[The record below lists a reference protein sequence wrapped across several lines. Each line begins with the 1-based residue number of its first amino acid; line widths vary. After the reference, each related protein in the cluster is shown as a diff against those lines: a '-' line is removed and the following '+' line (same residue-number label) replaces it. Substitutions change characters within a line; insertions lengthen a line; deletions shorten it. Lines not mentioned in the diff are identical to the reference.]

1 MAELRGRT
9 ICFID
14 KSYIFRGSYKHQ
26 WRVDFRKLVEV
37 LSRHGAVWQT
47 YFFASEEDP
56 PNSDQTNLYKYLK
69 LALHFEVNLY
79 PLRKR
84 QMRCNACG
92 NEWSS
97 YSEKAAA
104 IGMASTLVSLGYNN
118 AFDTAILVTGDSDFL
133 DPIQTVKSLGKRIE
147 LAAWRDSIAQDLE
160 MEASTDI
167 FYLDEHR
174 DKLERPPSSGSTV
187 EVLPAVGPFE
197 DDIDA
202 PQKDN
207 QSFDEDAGKPLG
219 GLGDEEY

>member
-1 MAELRGRT
+1 MPHPRGRT

-14 KSYIFRGSYKHQ
+14 NSYIFRGSYKHQ

-37 LSRHGAVWQT
+37 LAGPGPVWQT

-56 PNSDQTNLYKYLK
+56 PNADQTNLYKYLK
-69 LALHFEVNLY
+69 LALHFEVHLY

-104 IGMASTLVSLGYNN
+104 IGMAATLVSLAYNN
-118 AFDTAILVTGDSDFL
+118 AFDTGILVTGDSDFL
-133 DPIQTVKSLGKRIE
+133 EPIRTVKSLGKRIE
-147 LAAWRDSIAQDLE
+147 LSAWRDSIAQDLE
-160 MEASTDI
+160 MEASADV

-174 DKLERPPSSGSTV
+174 LELERPPSAGPPRSTS
-187 EVLPAVGPFE
+187 VLLAEHGAHPPSRVS
-197 DDIDA
+197 DR
-202 PQKDN
+202 
-207 QSFDEDAGKPLG
+207 QSRRHSLG
-219 GLGDEEY
+219 RCIAH

>member
-1 MAELRGRT
+1 MAGTRGRT

-14 KSYIFRGSYKHQ
+14 NSYIFRGSYKHQ
-26 WRVDFRKLVEV
+26 WRVDFRKLVDA
-37 LSRHGAVWQT
+37 LARDGAIWQT

-56 PNSDQTNLYKYLK
+56 PNSDQTNLYKYLR

-104 IGMASTLVSLGYNN
+104 IGMATTLVSLAYNN

-133 DPIQTVKSLGKRIE
+133 DPIRTVKDLGKKVE

-160 MEASTDI
+160 MEASDDI
-167 FYLDEHR
+167 FYLDENR
-174 DKLERPPSSGSTV
+174 DLLERPSGGESEMSDV
-187 EVLPAVGPFE
+187 DMDSGDGDNE
-197 DDIDA
+197 DESGA
-202 PQKDN
+202 Y
-207 QSFDEDAGKPLG
+207 
-219 GLGDEEY
+219 EEKSMEMEEEPY

>member
-1 MAELRGRT
+1 MTGPRGRT

-14 KSYIFRGSYKHQ
+14 NSYIFRGSYKHQ
-26 WRVDFRKLVEV
+26 WRVDFRKLVEA
-37 LSRHGAVWQT
+37 LAKDGAIWQT

-56 PNSDQTNLYKYLK
+56 PNSDQTNLYKYLR

-104 IGMASTLVSLGYNN
+104 IGMATTLVSLAYNN
-118 AFDTAILVTGDSDFL
+118 AFDSAILVTGDSDFL
-133 DPIQTVKSLGKRIE
+133 DPIRTVKNLGKKVE

-160 MEASTDI
+160 MEASDDI
-167 FYLDEHR
+167 FYLDENR
-174 DKLERPPSSGSTV
+174 DLLERPSTG
-187 EVLPAVGPFE
+187 ESDLRSNSEMNHA
-197 DDIDA
+197 DSD
-202 PQKDN
+202 
-207 QSFDEDAGKPLG
+207 DEDES
-219 GLGDEEY
+219 EELEEKAREMEEEPY

>member
-1 MAELRGRT
+1 MTGPRGRT

-14 KSYIFRGSYKHQ
+14 NSYIFRGSYKHQ
-26 WRVDFRKLVEV
+26 WRVDFRKLVEA
-37 LSRHGAVWQT
+37 LAKDGAIWQT

-56 PNSDQTNLYKYLK
+56 PNSDQTNLYKYLR

-104 IGMASTLVSLGYNN
+104 IGMATTLVSLAYNN
-118 AFDTAILVTGDSDFL
+118 AFDSAILVTGDSDFL
-133 DPIQTVKSLGKRIE
+133 DPIRTVKDLGKKVE

-160 MEASTDI
+160 MEASDDI
-167 FYLDEHR
+167 FYLDENR
-174 DKLERPPSSGSTV
+174 DLLERPSTGESELSDVDMHHADRDGEDESEDHEEKSV
-187 EVLPAVGPFE
+187 EM
-197 DDIDA
+197 
-202 PQKDN
+202 
-207 QSFDEDAGKPLG
+207 
-219 GLGDEEY
+219 EEEPY

>member
-1 MAELRGRT
+1 MAEPRGRA

-14 KSYIFRGSYKHQ
+14 NSYIFRGSYKHQ
-26 WRVDFRKLVEV
+26 WRVDFRKLIESISKDG
-37 LSRHGAVWQT
+37 LIWQT

-56 PNSDQTNLYKYLK
+56 PNSDQTSLYKYLK
-69 LALHFEVNLY
+69 LALHFEVHLY

-84 QMRCNACG
+84 QMRCNSCG

-104 IGMASTLVSLGYNN
+104 IGMAGMLVSLGYNS

-133 DPIQTVKSLGKRIE
+133 EPIRLVKALGKRIE

-160 MEASTDI
+160 METSSNI

-174 DKLERPPSSGSTV
+174 DELVRHPGANHADDLGITPDLKAREYLDSS
-187 EVLPAVGPFE
+187 L
-197 DDIDA
+197 DDQD
-202 PQKDN
+202 
-207 QSFDEDAGKPLG
+207 F
-219 GLGDEEY
+219 

>member
-1 MAELRGRT
+1 MTGPRGRT

-14 KSYIFRGSYKHQ
+14 NSYIFRGSYKHQ
-26 WRVDFRKLVEV
+26 WRVDFRKLVEA
-37 LSRHGAVWQT
+37 LAKDGAIWQT

-56 PNSDQTNLYKYLK
+56 PNSDQTNLYKYLR

-104 IGMASTLVSLGYNN
+104 IGMATTLVSLAYNN
-118 AFDTAILVTGDSDFL
+118 AFDSAILVTGDSDFL
-133 DPIQTVKSLGKRIE
+133 DPIRTVKNLGKKVE

-160 MEASTDI
+160 MEASDDI
-167 FYLDEHR
+167 FYLDENR
-174 DKLERPPSSGSTV
+174 DLLERPSTG
-187 EVLPAVGPFE
+187 ESDLRSNSE
-197 DDIDA
+197 MNHSDRD
-202 PQKDN
+202 
-207 QSFDEDAGKPLG
+207 DEDES
-219 GLGDEEY
+219 EELEEKAREMEEEPY

>member
-1 MAELRGRT
+1 MAAPRGRT

-14 KSYIFRGSYKHQ
+14 NSYIFRGSYKHQ
-26 WRVDFRKLVEV
+26 WRVDFRKLTEV
-37 LSRHGAVWQT
+37 LSRAGAIWQT

-69 LALHFEVNLY
+69 LALHFEVCLY

-104 IGMASTLVSLGYNN
+104 IGMASELVSLAYNN

-133 DPIQTVKSLGKRIE
+133 EPIKTVKSLGKRLE

-160 MEASTDI
+160 MEASIDI

-174 DKLERPPSSGSTV
+174 DELERPVSGAPSEG
-187 EVLPAVGPFE
+187 E
-197 DDIDA
+197 DVTPQVTPLDYSINTDA
-202 PQKDN
+202 EKI
-207 QSFDEDAGKPLG
+207 
-219 GLGDEEY
+219 EY

>member
-1 MAELRGRT
+1 MTHPRGRT

-14 KSYIFRGSYKHQ
+14 NSYIFRGSYKHQ

-37 LSRHGAVWQT
+37 LSRTGAIWQT

-84 QMRCNACG
+84 QMRCNECG

-104 IGMASTLVSLGYNN
+104 IGMATTLVSLGYNN
-118 AFDTAILVTGDSDFL
+118 AFDSAILVTGDSDFL
-133 DPIQTVKSLGKRIE
+133 EPIRTVKSLGKRVE

-160 MEASTDI
+160 MEASTSI
-167 FYLDEHR
+167 FYLDENR
-174 DKLERPPSSGSTV
+174 RGLERAHSGES
-187 EVLPAVGPFE
+187 
-197 DDIDA
+197 DDRATNVDDTENTDDEEPEPEPEA
-202 PQKDN
+202 EE
-207 QSFDEDAGKPLG
+207 SFDDPMDGTDLES
-219 GLGDEEY
+219 

>member
-1 MAELRGRT
+1 MAYPRGRT

-14 KSYIFRGSYKHQ
+14 NSYIFRGSYKHQ
-26 WRVDFRKLVEV
+26 WRVDFRKLIET
-37 LSRHGAVWQT
+37 LSTPGAVWQT

-69 LALHFEVNLY
+69 MALHFEVNLY

-84 QMRCNACG
+84 QMRCNNCG

-104 IGMASTLVSLGYNN
+104 IGMATTLVSLGYNN
-118 AFDTAILVTGDSDFL
+118 AFDSAVLVTGDSDFL
-133 DPIQTVKSLGKRIE
+133 EPIRTVKSLGKRVE

-160 MEASTDI
+160 MEASANI

-174 DKLERPPSSGSTV
+174 RALERPPSSGYDSRGPETHNHDDKHHGPDSDEPKD
-187 EVLPAVGPFE
+187 EVPPII
-197 DDIDA
+197 DDSQDGT
-202 PQKDN
+202 D
-207 QSFDEDAGKPLG
+207 L
-219 GLGDEEY
+219 

>member
-1 MAELRGRT
+1 MVYARGRT

-14 KSYIFRGSYKHQ
+14 NSYIFRGSYKHQ
-26 WRVDFRKLVEV
+26 WRVDFRKLIEV
-37 LSRHGAVWQT
+37 LSKPGAIWQT

-84 QMRCNACG
+84 QMRCNNCG

-104 IGMASTLVSLGYNN
+104 IGMATTLVSLGYNN
-118 AFDTAILVTGDSDFL
+118 AFDTAVLVTGDSDFL
-133 DPIQTVKSLGKRIE
+133 DPISAVKNLGKRVE

-174 DKLERPPSSGSTV
+174 QDLERPSGGGYDLSDSGARPSANHTDAEPHPRLLS
-187 EVLPAVGPFE
+187 
-197 DDIDA
+197 DRDA
-202 PQKDN
+202 PPE
-207 QSFDEDAGKPLG
+207 FDDGMG
-219 GLGDEEY
+219 GTNL

>member
-1 MAELRGRT
+1 MTDHRGRT

-14 KSYIFRGSYKHQ
+14 NSYIFRGSYKHQ
-26 WRVDFRKLVEV
+26 WRVDFRKLVEA
-37 LSRHGAVWQT
+37 LGRNSPIWQT

-56 PNSDQTNLYKYLK
+56 PNSDQTSLYKYLK
-69 LALHFEVNLY
+69 LALHFEVHLY

-84 QMRCNACG
+84 QMRCNSCG

-104 IGMASTLVSLGYNN
+104 IGMAATLVSLGYNN

-133 DPIQTVKSLGKRIE
+133 EPIRTVKGLGKRID

-160 MEASTDI
+160 MEASDDV

-174 DKLERPPSSGSTV
+174 ADLERSSSPAPPGIEIHDT
-187 EVLPAVGPFE
+187 EPFRLE
-197 DDIDA
+197 TLDDE
-202 PQKDN
+202 P
-207 QSFDEDAGKPLG
+207 
-219 GLGDEEY
+219 Y

>member
-1 MAELRGRT
+1 MTGPRGRT

-14 KSYIFRGSYKHQ
+14 NSYIFRGSYKHQ
-26 WRVDFRKLVEV
+26 WRVDFRKLVEA
-37 LSRHGAVWQT
+37 LAKDGAIWQT

-56 PNSDQTNLYKYLK
+56 PNSDQTNLYKYLR

-104 IGMASTLVSLGYNN
+104 IGMATTLVSLAYNN
-118 AFDTAILVTGDSDFL
+118 AFDSAILVTGDSDFL
-133 DPIQTVKSLGKRIE
+133 DPIRTVKNLGKKVE

-160 MEASTDI
+160 MEASDDI
-167 FYLDEHR
+167 FYLDENR
-174 DKLERPPSSGSTV
+174 DLLERPSTG
-187 EVLPAVGPFE
+187 ESDLRSNSEMNHA
-197 DDIDA
+197 DRD
-202 PQKDN
+202 
-207 QSFDEDAGKPLG
+207 DEDES
-219 GLGDEEY
+219 EELEEKAREMEEEPY

>member
-1 MAELRGRT
+1 MVDQRGRT

-14 KSYIFRGSYKHQ
+14 NSYIFRGSYKHQ
-26 WRVDFRKLVEV
+26 WRVDFRKLIQ
-37 LSRHGAVWQT
+37 SISKDGGVWQT

-56 PNSDQTNLYKYLK
+56 PNSDQTSLYKYLK
-69 LALHFEVNLY
+69 LALHFEVHLY

-84 QMRCNACG
+84 QMRCNSCG

-104 IGMASTLVSLGYNN
+104 VGMAAMLVSLGFNN

-133 DPIQTVKSLGKRIE
+133 EPIRLVKALGKRVE

-160 MEASTDI
+160 MEASSNI

-174 DKLERPPSSGSTV
+174 NELLRQPGSQDDGDHPDEGDLETV
-187 EVLPAVGPFE
+187 KFTNGYL
-197 DDIDA
+197 
-202 PQKDN
+202 DN
-207 QSFDEDAGKPLG
+207 Q
-219 GLGDEEY
+219 EY

>member
-1 MAELRGRT
+1 MANARGRS

-14 KSYIFRGSYKHQ
+14 NSYIFRGSYKHQ

-37 LSRHGAVWQT
+37 LSGSGPVWQT

-69 LALHFEVNLY
+69 LVLHFEVYLY

-104 IGMASTLVSLGYNN
+104 IGMGTTLVSLAYNN
-118 AFDTAILVTGDSDFL
+118 GFDTGVLVTGDSDFL
-133 DPIQTVKSLGKRIE
+133 EPIRTVKSLGKRIE
-147 LAAWRDSIAQDLE
+147 LAAWRDSIAQELE
-160 MEASTDI
+160 MEASI
-167 FYLDEHR
+167 GVLYLDEHR
-174 DKLERPPSSGSTV
+174 GELERSHSGGSDEGGLDSREPSARV
-187 EVLPAVGPFE
+187 FE
-197 DDIDA
+197 D
-202 PQKDN
+202 
-207 QSFDEDAGKPLG
+207 
-219 GLGDEEY
+219 

>member
-1 MAELRGRT
+1 MTGPRGRT

-14 KSYIFRGSYKHQ
+14 NSYIFRGSYKHQ
-26 WRVDFRKLVEV
+26 WRVDFRKLVEA
-37 LSRHGAVWQT
+37 LAKDGAIWQT

-56 PNSDQTNLYKYLK
+56 PNSDQTNLYKYLR

-104 IGMASTLVSLGYNN
+104 IGMATTLVSLAYNN

-133 DPIQTVKSLGKRIE
+133 DPIRTVKDLGKKVE

-160 MEASTDI
+160 MEASDDI
-167 FYLDEHR
+167 FYLDENR
-174 DKLERPPSSGSTV
+174 DLLERPSTGEPEMNGIAMNRRDHDDEDESGSY
-187 EVLPAVGPFE
+187 
-197 DDIDA
+197 
-202 PQKDN
+202 
-207 QSFDEDAGKPLG
+207 
-219 GLGDEEY
+219 EEKSTEMEEEPY

>member
-1 MAELRGRT
+1 MAAPRGRT
-9 ICFID
+9 ICLID
-14 KSYIFRGSYKHQ
+14 NSYIFRGSYKHQ
-26 WRVDFRKLVEV
+26 WRVDFRKLTEV
-37 LSRHGAVWQT
+37 LARLGAIWQT

-69 LALHFEVNLY
+69 LALHFEVRLY

-104 IGMASTLVSLGYNN
+104 IGMASELVSLAYNN

-133 DPIQTVKSLGKRIE
+133 DPIKTVKSLGKRIE

-160 MEASTDI
+160 MEASIDI

-174 DKLERPPSSGSTV
+174 DELERPMSGASSENENHHPHAMPLDYNLEADADKV
-187 EVLPAVGPFE
+187 EF
-197 DDIDA
+197 
-202 PQKDN
+202 
-207 QSFDEDAGKPLG
+207 
-219 GLGDEEY
+219 